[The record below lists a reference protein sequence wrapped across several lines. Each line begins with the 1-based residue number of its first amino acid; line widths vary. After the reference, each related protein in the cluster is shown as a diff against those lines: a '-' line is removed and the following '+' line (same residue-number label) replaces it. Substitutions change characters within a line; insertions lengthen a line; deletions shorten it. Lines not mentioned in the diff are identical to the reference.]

1 MAGVMACK
9 AASLHPV
16 VLCNVRGSA
25 ENFFPD
31 PRKVGYLALK
41 DGQGDEEAV

>member
-1 MAGVMACK
+1 MAGGVACK

-16 VLCNVRGSA
+16 VLCNIGGPA

-31 PRKVGYLALK
+31 PWEVGQLALK

>member
-1 MAGVMACK
+1 MACK
-9 AASLHPV
+9 AASLYLI
-16 VLCNVRGSA
+16 VLYDIRGLA

-31 PRKVGYLALK
+31 PREVGHLASK